1 MRVTVHYSAGPY
13 SGTRT
18 VHIEEHE
25 CNEDAIAKVRS
36 QIRREMTLPMY
47 SESYRVESVEEGEDE

>member
-1 MRVTVHYSAGPY
+1 MRVTVRYSAGAY

-25 CNEDAIAKVRS
+25 CNDDAIAKVRS

-47 SESYRVESVEEGEDE
+47 SESYRVVSTEEEGE